1 LKRVKL
7 FLFAFSLLAVS
18 FSAFAQTEEDDLVL
32 PDSADVEEIDSV
44 EFISEESIDMIDAEL
59 DEKLAVY
66 IDSLYNA
73 EGKRYGFMFDSAI
86 IPAKQYYAIWDT
98 IVINPYNEDL
108 ANMEEIIPIPLQDD
122 DDCFF
127 FPPCKGDITSGFG
140 FRRWG
145 RRLKFHYGVDVR
157 LFTGDPVYAA
167 FDGVVRVAK
176 LSVDYGYVV
185 LIRHY
190 NGFETLYAHFSKLLV
205 ANGQTVRAGDVI
217 GLGGSTGRST
227 GSHLHFEVRFKGEK
241 VDPTRLIC
249 FPESRLYSDTVYID
263 KTYFT
268 HKVAV
273 KKAKSSA
280 SHSRYHVVRR
290 GDTLAHIAYRY
301 GTTINRLCQINRI
314 KRNAILRTGRKIKV
328 R

>member
-1 LKRVKL
+1 MT
-7 FLFAFSLLAVS
+7 VS
-18 FSAFAQTEEDDLVL
+18 FSALAQTEEDDLVL

-176 LSVDYGYVV
+176 LSV
-185 LIRHY
+185 
-190 NGFETLYAHFSKLLV
+190 
-205 ANGQTVRAGDVI
+205 
-217 GLGGSTGRST
+217 
-227 GSHLHFEVRFKGEK
+227 
-241 VDPTRLIC
+241 
-249 FPESRLYSDTVYID
+249 
-263 KTYFT
+263 
-268 HKVAV
+268 
-273 KKAKSSA
+273 
-280 SHSRYHVVRR
+280 
-290 GDTLAHIAYRY
+290 
-301 GTTINRLCQINRI
+301 
-314 KRNAILRTGRKIKV
+314 
-328 R
+328 

>member
-1 LKRVKL
+1 MHT
-7 FLFAFSLLAVS
+7 AV
-18 FSAFAQTEEDDLVL
+18 AQTDDEEDEELVL
-32 PDSADVEEIDSV
+32 PDSVDVEDVDSV
-44 EFISEESIDMIDAEL
+44 EFLSEESIDMIDAEL
-59 DEKLAVY
+59 DERLAQY

-73 EGKRYGFMFDSAI
+73 EGKRYSFSFDSAI
-86 IPAKQYYAIWDT
+86 IPAKQFYAIWDT

-157 LFTGDPVYAA
+157 LATGDPVYAA
-167 FDGVVRVAK
+167 FDGVVRIAK

-190 NGFETLYAHFSKLLV
+190 NGFETLYAHFSRLLV
-205 ANGQTVRAGDVI
+205 SNGQTVRAGDVI

-241 VDPTRLIC
+241 VDPTKLIC
-249 FPESRLYSDTVYID
+249 FPESRLYSDTVYLD
-263 KTYFT
+263 KTYFK

-273 KKAKSSA
+273 KKASTHSR
-280 SHSRYHVVRR
+280 SRYHVVRR

-301 GTTINRLCQINRI
+301 GTSVNRLCQLNRI
-314 KRNAILRTGRKIKV
+314 KRTTMLRAGRRI
-328 R
+328 RIR